1 MKTLISTYRTIILL
15 GAWAA
20 ITVLTGCA
28 NIQPKIDAFEQ
39 QSKRLGVIYAQVN
52 KVQTSEEWGYCESAR
67 APIQTKTFACK
78 PNMSVVQVSW
88 VSKGMRTYPMLEAI
102 PQNTSLKP
110 GAIVALDM
118 NKPYGQRYISL
129 TSPDETDNCRWD
141 GKKNALLESTAY
153 KAAITGP
160 AFLAGA
166 LMPIPAIAYLASTR
180 NDLGGVVCNG
190 WNYQESYKDKD
201 IDSLIDIF

>member
-1 MKTLISTYRTIILL
+1 MKTLRF
-15 GAWAA
+15 
-20 ITVLTGCA
+20 ITMTSFCLAVAMLTGCA

-52 KVQTSEEWGYCESAR
+52 KVQTPDEWGYCDSSRISKQERSA
-67 APIQTKTFACK
+67 ICK
-78 PNMSVVQVSW
+78 EKMHAVQVSW
-88 VSKGMRTYPMLEAI
+88 LTKGSRTYALPEAI
-102 PQNTSLKP
+102 PSNIKLEP
-110 GAIVALDM
+110 GAVVILDM
-118 NKPYGQRYISL
+118 SKPMAQHFVSIAYSEENV
-129 TSPDETDNCRWD
+129 TCKWD
-141 GKKNALLESTAY
+141 GKKNASLESSAY

-166 LMPIPAIAYLASTR
+166 LMPIPAVAYIVSTR

-190 WNYQESYKDKD
+190 WNYQDAYKDKD

>member
-1 MKTLISTYRTIILL
+1 MLSLRIITLSCFCVV
-15 GAWAA
+15 AA
-20 ITVLTGCA
+20 MLTGCA

-52 KVQTSEEWGYCESAR
+52 KVTPSEEWGYCDSSR
-67 APIQTKTFACK
+67 VSTQHKTAICK
-78 PNMSVVQVSW
+78 PGINAVQVSW
-88 VSKGMRTYPMLEAI
+88 VTKGSNTYTETQAISNNIKLE
-102 PQNTSLKP
+102 P
-110 GAIVALDM
+110 GAIVVLDM
-118 NKPYGQRYISL
+118 TKPYSQRFVAVASKE
-129 TSPDETDNCRWD
+129 ETDSCHWD

-166 LMPIPAIAYLASTR
+166 LMPIPAVAYIVSTR

-190 WNYQESYKDKD
+190 WNYQNAYKDKD

>member
-1 MKTLISTYRTIILL
+1 MKTLRF
-15 GAWAA
+15 
-20 ITVLTGCA
+20 ITMTSFCLVVAMLTGCA

-52 KVQTSEEWGYCESAR
+52 KVQTSEEWGYCNSAR
-67 APIQTKTFACK
+67 APIQTKIFACK

-88 VSKGMRTYPMLEAI
+88 VSKGMRTYTMLEAI
-102 PQNTSLKP
+102 PQNTTLKP

-129 TSPDETDNCRWD
+129 TSPDETENCRWD
-141 GKKNALLESTAY
+141 GKRNALLESTAY